1 MKQSTFDLHKL
12 KGQRLLIL
20 SDGKPGHVNQSIALA
35 KHLNCDYDVVIVR
48 YNFPGAKGLSY
59 CLDRMHL
66 YCNALFRADYKNVPY
81 AAVVSAGSAT
91 YYANRTLAKLIGCWS
106 IAVMFPRGYRLDFD
120 LIIAQNHDHPPTR
133 TNILKLPVNLSY
145 SRPEGFVLPKAGERY
160 MSFIVGGDSSHGQL
174 LPDRLKKQIDLI
186 LKQFPQH
193 KMWLTTSRR
202 TSPEVESMLSSYQY
216 DYAVFYSREQINP
229 IPDFLEHSDIVFIT
243 ADSSSM
249 ISEALA
255 NGQAAV
261 EVLPVSD
268 SFSPVGKFKDMLD
281 PLIIEGYVHLFDGRV
296 EQRSAKKIN
305 LKDYLLS

>member
-20 SDGKPGHVNQSIALA
+20 SDGKPGHVNQSVALA

-59 CLDRMHL
+59 GLDRMHL
-66 YCNALFRADYKNVPY
+66 YCKALFQADYKNVPY
-81 AAVVSAGSAT
+81 AAVVSAGSTT
-91 YYANRTLAKLIGCWS
+91 YYANRTLAKRIGCSS

-120 LIIAQNHDHPPTR
+120 LIIAQNHDHPPMR
-133 TNILKLPVNLSY
+133 NNILKLPVNLSY
-145 SRPEGFVLPKAGERY
+145 SRPEGFVLPKAGDRY
-160 MSFIVGGDSSHGQL
+160 VSFIVGGDSPHGQL
-174 LPDRLKKQIDLI
+174 SPDRLKEQIDLI
-186 LKQFPQH
+186 LEQFPQH

-202 TSPEVESMLSSYQY
+202 TPPAVESMLLSYQY

-255 NGQAAV
+255 NGKAAV
-261 EVLPVSD
+261 EVLPISD

-296 EQRSAKKIN
+296 EKLSAKKIN